1 MQTLARGLRLMAGFS
16 SRKAGRRRGGWLAL
30 ALLTAL
36 SVAGATAATTT
47 RASADNRPPGGIL
60 SDPVVRAV
68 DMAEPAVVRVANL
81 NQVQLT
87 INLCGSSGST
97 TGTVFALGSG
107 AFVSANGD
115 ILTADHV
122 VHVSQDELAAI
133 VFQAL
138 IPLVAQNGACKGFS
152 PVNPPTVDQ
161 VAALVSAGAI
171 TLRFSPSTY
180 DIFRS
185 SSYVGALTAGGDTQS
200 FLKTLLAAP
209 HDSAT
214 VIASSPFEQDDVA
227 LLHVP
232 ETDTPSIQLDNSAAV
247 AVQDKLTIIGFPG
260 NADLPLAE
268 VPGEPD
274 LGGSDPTNAVTASVN
289 SIYVSAI
296 KTNANKSELIEVG
309 GNVEHGDSGGP
320 ALDAAGHIVGIVS
333 FGGTDDPSGTS
344 FLRSSQS
351 AQALIAQANIN
362 TQPGPFEVAWQQAFT
377 DYAAVDAG
385 HWHRAAAEFDALSTK
400 YTDFH
405 AVTPYKTYADTA
417 AVSETVSSASL
428 TPSTPLLVIGAI
440 GVGVLLLVVVGILLL
455 VGRRRR
461 TPPAPPTSQM
471 GAQREFQPV
480 APGGGAPWTSRPSD
494 GSGR

>member
-1 MQTLARGLRLMAGFS
+1 MQRLVCGLRSMAGFFS
-16 SRKAGRRRGGWLAL
+16 WNVGRRRWGWLAL
-30 ALLTAL
+30 ALLAAL
-36 SVAGATAATTT
+36 SVAGATVATTT
-47 RASADNRPPGGIL
+47 RASADTRPPGGVL

-68 DMAEPAVVRVANL
+68 DIAGPAVVRVANL

-87 INLCGSSGST
+87 INLCGASGST
-97 TGTVFALGSG
+97 TGAVYSLGSG

-122 VHVSQDELAAI
+122 VHVSQDELAA
-133 VFQAL
+133 VVYQAL

-152 PVNPPTVDQ
+152 QDNPPTIEQ
-161 VAALVSAGAI
+161 VAALVSDGDI
-171 TLRFSPSTY
+171 TLSFSPSTY

-185 SSYVGALTAGGDTQS
+185 SSYVGALSAPGDTES
-200 FLKTLLAAP
+200 FLQTLLAAP
-209 HDSAT
+209 HDTAT

-232 ETDTPSIQLDNSAAV
+232 ETDTPSIQLDDSATV
-247 AVQDKLTIIGFPG
+247 AVQDQLTIIGFPG
-260 NADLPLAE
+260 NGDLPLAE

-274 LGGSDPTNAVTASVN
+274 LGGSDPTNAVTSSVN

-296 KTNANKSELIEVG
+296 KTNTNKSELIEVG

-333 FGGTDDPSGTS
+333 FGGTDDPDGTS

-351 AQALIAQANIN
+351 AQALMAQANIN

-377 DYAAVDAG
+377 DYAASNPG
-385 HWHRAAAEFDALSTK
+385 HWHRAAADLDALSAK
-400 YTDFH
+400 YSDFH
-405 AVTPYKTYADTA
+405 AVTPYRTYADTA
-417 AVSETVSSASL
+417 AENETVSSASL
-428 TPSTPLLVIGAI
+428 TPSTPVLIVGAI
-440 GVGVLLLVVVGILLL
+440 GLGVLLLVVVGILLL
-455 VGRRRR
+455 AGRRRR
-461 TPPAPPTSQM
+461 TPPAPPPSQT

-480 APGGGAPWTSRPSD
+480 APGGGAPWTSRPND